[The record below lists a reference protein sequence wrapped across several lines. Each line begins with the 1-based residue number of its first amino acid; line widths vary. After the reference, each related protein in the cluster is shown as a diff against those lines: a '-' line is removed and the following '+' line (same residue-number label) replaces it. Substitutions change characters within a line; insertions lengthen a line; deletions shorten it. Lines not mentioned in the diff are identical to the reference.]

1 MFYNEITINMKIT
14 NKNYNY
20 SKLIT
25 KTYLLYPPI
34 FLFTLTTLWI
44 NKYRLLIDHIS
55 RNWPGI
61 VDIYALIFGWSQTT
75 VPID

>member
-1 MFYNEITINMKIT
+1 LHPT
-14 NKNYNY
+14 
-20 SKLIT
+20 
-25 KTYLLYPPI
+25 I

-61 VDIYALIFGWSQTT
+61 VDIYALIFGWSQTN
-75 VPID
+75 VPIG